1 MDEKE
6 HVYGFEKL
14 FVWQESRELTN
25 RVYKLSKEFP
35 SKEKFELTNQ
45 IRRAAVS
52 VTANIAEGSS
62 RKSKKDFA
70 HFLQIS
76 YSSLVE
82 VLSHLFIAYDLK
94 YLDEK
99 VFITVKKDIN
109 RISNKINALYN
120 SQLH

>member
-1 MDEKE
+1 MFLRRINQQA
-6 HVYGFEKL
+6 FERANEIFEATK
-14 FVWQESRELTN
+14 
-25 RVYKLSKEFP
+25 KFP
-35 SKEKFELTNQ
+35 SEEIFGLTNQ

-82 VLSHLFIAYDLK
+82 VLSHLFIAYDLE
-94 YLDEK
+94 YFNEK
-99 VFITVKKDIN
+99 VFITAKKDIN
-109 RISNKINALYN
+109 KISNKINALYN